1 VKEKQQQERKKT
13 LGQQASVQDQPTNH
27 NHSKANLVYKTRQD
41 HPTHCTI
48 NNTTINNTNLPF
60 YMSP

>member
-1 VKEKQQQERKKT
+1 MNQGEGKTATRKKKNIGAAGIST
-13 LGQQASVQDQPTNH
+13 TPTNH

-48 NNTTINNTNLPF
+48 NNTNLPF